1 VSIFAHQHI
10 LEILTKVYV
19 EDVLLDVKIVRIKL
33 VVWFVGLGLLDWGMN
48 VLGSVLLGF
57 WKLVGDVLVVLIRVL
72 RVVIVF
78 LVVLVVMLGIIY

>member
-1 VSIFAHQHI
+1 MW
-10 LEILTKVYV
+10 L
-19 EDVLLDVKIVRIKL
+19 DLL
-33 VVWFVGLGLLDWGMN
+33 GWGMN

-72 RVVIVF
+72 LVVIVF